1 MSTSENTIVDVVI
14 VGAGPAG
21 LGAALYTA
29 RAGLDTL
36 VFGDPY
42 KGQLARA
49 GIIENFLTWVEPV
62 QGLEIVEQMV
72 RHVERWEARFDERE
86 VRQIVRLED
95 CFQVITADAE
105 AVCAYS
111 VIIATGAKWQK
122 LGVEGEDQYYT
133 KGVGYC
139 TLCDGPLYSNQP
151 VAVVGHGNEAALAA
165 LRMSELA
172 SHVDLVSNRARL
184 GAEPRLM
191 DRLTETS
198 NLTVYEGMKPVEIA
212 GDGEKVTAFRFR
224 PLRGEHQ
231 TEQVDVNAVF
241 VEVGTLPAT
250 AIASDLNLELDGPY
264 IKVDREQRTSL
275 PGVFAAGDLTGGQ
288 AKQASVAVG
297 DGTKAAISA
306 IDYVKSLGLSAEKSK
321 LQSVQWGESARPP
334 SKPASQPESSQPS
347 MSTDRDDL
355 HDYVAHDPGFQR
367 MYERYTPD
375 PKFIEEIKAL
385 QPEARVVVISATW
398 CPDCR
403 RNVPRWARI
412 TEQLPGWKNEIYP
425 REDEERARKLGIRAI
440 PTFILYDSE
449 SNEELGRIVENPVLG
464 SLEADVLN
472 ILRAAKIEAAGTLIE
487 S

>member
-1 MSTSENTIVDVVI
+1 MSDWDNTIVDVAI

-29 RAGLDTL
+29 RAGLNTL

-49 GIIENFLTWVEPV
+49 GIIENYLTWTEPV
-62 QGLEIVEQMV
+62 QGLEIVERMV
-72 RHVERWEARFDERE
+72 QHVERWGTHFDERE

-105 AVCAYS
+105 AICAYA

-122 LGVEGEDQYYT
+122 LGVEGEDAYYT

-139 TLCDGPLYSNQP
+139 TLCDGPLYKGQP
-151 VAVVGHGNEAALAA
+151 VAVVGHGNEAAFAA

-172 SHVDLVSNRARL
+172 SRVSLVSNRARL
-184 GAEPRLM
+184 GAEPTLM
-191 DRLTETS
+191 DRLAEAS
-198 NLTVYEGMKPVEIA
+198 NLSLYEGMKPLAIV
-212 GDGEKVTAFRFR
+212 GDGEKVTGFRFR
-224 PLRGEHQ
+224 PLRGEHEE
-231 TEQVDVNAVF
+231 EQLEVAAVF

-250 AIASDLNLELDGPY
+250 AIAADLNLELEGAF

-297 DGTKAAISA
+297 DGTKAAVAA
-306 IDYVKSLGLSAEKSK
+306 IDYIKGLGLNAEKSK
-321 LQSVQWGESARPP
+321 LQSVQWGESVRPTQP
-334 SKPASQPESSQPS
+334 AMQSQTSTEPMSKA
-347 MSTDRDDL
+347 TDDL
-355 HDYVAHDPGFQR
+355 HAYVAADAGFQR

-375 PKFIEEIKAL
+375 AKLVEEIRSL
-385 QPEARVVVISATW
+385 QPEARVVVITATW

-412 TEQLPGWKNEIYP
+412 TEQLPGWQNEVYP
-425 REDEERARKLGIRAI
+425 REDEERAQKLGVRAI
-440 PTFILYDSE
+440 PTFILYDPKTG
-449 SNEELGRIVENPVLG
+449 EEMGRIVENPVLG
-464 SLEADVLN
+464 SLEADTLN
-472 ILRAAKIEAAGTLIE
+472 ILRGASTARDEG
-487 S
+487 